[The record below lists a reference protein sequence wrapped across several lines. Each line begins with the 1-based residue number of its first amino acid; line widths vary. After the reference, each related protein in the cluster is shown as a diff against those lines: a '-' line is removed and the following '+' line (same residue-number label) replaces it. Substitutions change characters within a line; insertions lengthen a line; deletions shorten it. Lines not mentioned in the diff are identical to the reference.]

1 MTHDLDELAADL
13 RERLLLDPGEGE
25 LTDRIRAL
33 VDREAAVL
41 DDGARAELVG
51 RIAERAFGLGPLEP
65 LLRDPGVDEVMVCGT
80 APVWVER
87 GGRLEPTTVRFASE
101 TELRDAIE
109 RILAPL
115 GRRVDEAEPLCDAR
129 LPDGSRV
136 NVVIPPLALDGPV
149 LTIRRFRRRGFTPEE
164 LVANGTLT
172 PPLLKFLSRAVRAR
186 ASVLVCGG
194 TGSGKTTTLNALSS
208 FIGAGERVVTIE
220 DAAELRLRQPHV
232 VRLEARPPN
241 LEGRGEVTIRR
252 LVRNAL
258 RMRPDRIVVG
268 EVRGP
273 EALDMLT
280 ALSTGHDGSL
290 CTIHAG
296 TPTEALRRVETLAL
310 MADVG
315 LPHAA
320 LREQVADA
328 FDLVVCQARDADG
341 TRRVIEVAE
350 VVRVAGGPAAREI
363 YAWRG
368 GRGRWR
374 AALTDGL
381 AAKLAAAGPA
391 QTGPL
396 GAPGPARPPGAPE
409 PARPLGAPGPARP
422 LGAPG
427 PARPPGDPA
436 GGLGAA

>member
-1 MTHDLDELAADL
+1 MEDMDPLDALAAGL
-13 RERLLLDPGEGE
+13 RERLLARAGEPGEE
-25 LTDRIRAL
+25 ADLPARIRAL
-33 VDREAAVL
+33 VDREAGVL
-41 DDGARAELVG
+41 PEARRVELAA

-65 LLRDPGVDEVMVCGT
+65 LLSDPAVDEIMVSGV

-87 GGRLEPTTVRFASE
+87 GGRLEETGVRFARE
-101 TELRDAIE
+101 QDLRDAIE

-136 NVVIPPLALDGPV
+136 NIVLPPLALDGPA
-149 LTIRRFRRRGFTPEE
+149 LTIRRFRRRGLSPEE
-164 LVANGTLT
+164 LVENGTLT
-172 PPLLKFLSRAVRAR
+172 RPLLEFLARAVRAR
-186 ASVLVCGG
+186 CTVLVCGG

-290 CTIHAG
+290 STVHAG
-296 TPTEALRRVETLAL
+296 SPAEALRRIEVLAL
-310 MADVG
+310 MADLG

-320 LREQVADA
+320 IREQVADA
-328 FDLVVCQARDADG
+328 FDLVVCQARVADG
-341 TRRVIEVAE
+341 TRRVVSVAE
-350 VVRVAGGPAAREI
+350 VVRVAAGPAAREL
-363 YAWRG
+363 YTWGEG
-368 GRGRWR
+368 GPKWR
-374 AALTDGL
+374 AALGDGL
-381 AAKLAAAGPA
+381 AAR
-391 QTGPL
+391 L
-396 GAPGPARPPGAPE
+396 GAVA
-409 PARPLGAPGPARP
+409 
-422 LGAPG
+422 
-427 PARPPGDPA
+427 
-436 GGLGAA
+436 